1 MASVPCRTEHF
12 KIRSKIC
19 PRKKHPQSYN
29 PLILTAENPCFFTM
43 KQLTDLCTYPWVG
56 QTVPGEACP
65 SVGVGACRGEA
76 GPGAGWILEEE
87 APFQE
92 VQSEAWA
99 SAAFLRER
107 RRREQSC

>member
-1 MASVPCRTEHF
+1 M
-12 KIRSKIC
+12 
-19 PRKKHPQSYN
+19 
-29 PLILTAENPCFFTM
+29 
-43 KQLTDLCTYPWVG
+43 
-56 QTVPGEACP
+56 
-65 SVGVGACRGEA
+65 GVGACRGEA